1 MNGIILFKQV
11 VPEKRALQD
20 LRDRLL
26 KSGPAEAAKPKETED
41 RENSQET
48 QDACESQP
56 VKPREAASSSGAPP
70 AEKKSGKPSETQT
83 EQSKRKSKH
92 LDEPAFN
99 VESDDDSVFDIDDDK
114 ADADKQVDD
123 NFALFDSLMSST
135 PPALKW

>member
-1 MNGIILFKQV
+1 LSGSILFKQV

-48 QDACESQP
+48 QDACEPEP

-70 AEKKSGKPSETQT
+70 AEKKSGKPSEAQA
-83 EQSKRKSKH
+83 EQRTRKSKH
-92 LDEPAFN
+92 VDEPVN
-99 VESDDDSVFDIDDDK
+99 VESDEDYVSDIDDDK
-114 ADADKQVDD
+114 ADSDKQVDD
-123 NFALFDSLMSST
+123 DFAEFGSLMSSA